1 MKENG
6 YRSHAIDLAWFAM
19 AFGLCLAV
27 GQAVLSGS
35 SLLPFGDESVHLRKV
50 FTLQEWVID
59 ADSWSEKLRLIAL
72 SGDAYPNLHYGFTL
86 PFLGD
91 GPSIERAR
99 LAQVFLLA
107 IHAGIGITVG
117 RRVWGRPA
125 ALAYVAM
132 VCFSP
137 LILTF
142 VQLYI
147 VDFALVAFV
156 GASLLFG
163 EASDGFRR
171 PGFSAGFVLCAAAAL
186 LVKWTAIVWLFAP
199 VMACCFRAV
208 MASSADRPS
217 RIRHAILLVGVAAS
231 GIVAIVVFS
240 GVNTSIGWRADNLN
254 GWLHLVVMGLG
265 LFGGLAVV
273 VSLARSPIHRCIAS
287 VIAVVMMAGPWYAAH
302 FHFLLERLT
311 HEATTDTQ
319 TLGVTSIAISKSVEA
334 LRLLVPGG
342 ELLVGLGVIAAIA
355 LRRLNLGPAVWMIS
369 AVAGSILTIAFLPHN
384 FRYLLPVIPL
394 LAGSIVMMWAGLSL
408 RKQWVLSAIVVGM
421 VTILS
426 SSGSLFSVPSQ
437 PLRYSW
443 TTQRASIGPSIFPAG
458 IGRIPAPL
466 TNTEVSDWL
475 GRLAD
480 TCEQS
485 VCRGQLN
492 EPVRFLQARALQA
505 VAKTRGIDIQ
515 FGPPCTG
522 TVLPLGTVSSSF
534 TVCE

>member
-1 MKENG
+1 VKGNG
-6 YRSHAIDLAWFAM
+6 CRSYVVDLVWFAM
-19 AFGLCLAV
+19 VFGLCLVV

-50 FTLQEWVID
+50 FTLQGWVVE
-59 ADSWSEKLRLIAL
+59 ADSWSEKLRVIAL

-86 PFLGD
+86 LFLGD
-91 GPSIERAR
+91 EPSIERAR

-117 RRVWGRPA
+117 RRVWGLPA

-137 LILTF
+137 FILTF
-142 VQLYI
+142 VQLYL

-199 VMACCFRAV
+199 VLACCFRAV
-208 MASSADRPS
+208 MASSADRRS
-217 RIRHAILLVGVAAS
+217 RMSHAIGLVGVAGV
-231 GIVAIVVFS
+231 GIAAIVVLS
-240 GVNTSIGWRADNLN
+240 SVNPSLDWRPDNLN

-265 LFGGLAVV
+265 CFVGLWVV
-273 VSLARSPIHRCIAS
+273 VSADRSPIDRCVVSI
-287 VIAVVMMAGPWYAAH
+287 IAVVMIAGPWYAAH

-311 HEATTDTQ
+311 HEAAMDTQ
-319 TLGVTSIAISKSVEA
+319 TLGVTSIAISKSIET

-342 ELLVGLGVIAAIA
+342 ELLVGLGVIVAIA
-355 LRRLNLGPAVWMIS
+355 LRRLTLGPAAWMIS
-369 AVAGSILTIAFLPHN
+369 AVTGSVLTIAFLPFN
-384 FRYLLPVIPL
+384 SRYFLPVVPL
-394 LAGSIVMMWAGLSL
+394 LAGSIVMTWAGLSH
-408 RKQWVLSAIVVGM
+408 RKQWALSAIVVGM

-426 SSGSLFSVPSQ
+426 SSGSLLSIPSQ
-437 PLRYSW
+437 PLSYSW
-443 TTQRASIGPSIFPAG
+443 TTKKASLAYSIFPVG
-458 IGRIPAPL
+458 IGRVPAAM
-466 TNTEVSDWL
+466 TNTEVLDWL
-475 GRLAD
+475 GKLAD
-480 TCEQS
+480 TCERP

-492 EPVRFLQARALQA
+492 EPVRFLQARALQVMA
-505 VAKTRGIDIQ
+505 QTRGIELQ
-515 FGPPCTG
+515 FGPTCTG
-522 TVLPLGTVSSSF
+522 TILPLGDVSSSF